1 MQIVITGGAGFLGQK
16 LARGILEQE
25 GIAIDGDYRPLERLR
40 LVDLEV
46 PAGFGADPRVETVA
60 ADLTDAAT
68 VARVIDPATDV
79 VFHLAAVVSAAAEAD
94 FDLGMRVNLKA
105 TMDLLEVCRSLA
117 EPPRLIFASSVAV
130 YGGPVVHGTI
140 TDTTHLV
147 PQTSYGVQKAACEL
161 LVMDYHRKGFVDGRS
176 LRLPTVVVRPGKP
189 NKAASTWASSIIREP
204 LAGDEAVCPVSRE
217 TAMFVLSPRQVVA
230 GLLHAADLDTG
241 AIGVDRTI
249 QLPGNTFTVAEM
261 LATLAEVAGPEVAA
275 RVRFEPDPTI
285 QRICDGWARRFET
298 ARARKLGFR
307 ADASFRAI
315 VEAHI
320 EDERGGAIA

>member
-60 ADLTDAAT
+60 ADLTDAET

-204 LAGDEAVCPVSRE
+204 LAGQEAVCPVSRE

-230 GLLHAADLDTG
+230 ALLHAADLDTG